1 MISPISKNAQV
12 AKKWLVPI
20 LIITLL
26 SLPLIGGIMNF
37 IASEIGSEQISQRF
51 SELSMSLHGQ
61 QLEEDSDFGTRLFL
75 WSKSIKT
82 FFENFFTGVYFT
94 TDVNDTHK
102 YIGGHSFILD
112 SMARFGILGF
122 LAIVW
127 MFKRLYRIFI
137 LPYGK
142 RPEYIYILTVFLL
155 NIIQCMINTIS
166 IEFVF
171 VFLIP
176 LLMSVM
182 PEKKVVLLNRHFQ

>member
-1 MISPISKNAQV
+1 MYI
-12 AKKWLVPI
+12 
-20 LIITLL
+20 
-26 SLPLIGGIMNF
+26 
-37 IASEIGSEQISQRF
+37 
-51 SELSMSLHGQ
+51 
-61 QLEEDSDFGTRLFL
+61 
-75 WSKSIKT
+75 
-82 FFENFFTGVYFT
+82 T

>member
-1 MISPISKNAQV
+1 MVINTAIKTEYTTALLLSVISTLFLISPISKNAQV

-142 RPEYIYILTVFLL
+142 RPEYI
-155 NIIQCMINTIS
+155 
-166 IEFVF
+166 
-171 VFLIP
+171 
-176 LLMSVM
+176 
-182 PEKKVVLLNRHFQ
+182 